1 MIKTV
6 DTSTLRN
13 NMADVVREVTLKKDY
28 VLVTRKSRP
37 MAAVVNL
44 DFLEDLLALSSP
56 SYLDSIR
63 KARRDWKSGKVSSHE
78 DVFGRI
84 G

>member
-37 MAAVVNL
+37 MAALVNL

-56 SYLDSIR
+56 QYVDSIR
-63 KARRDWKSGKVSSHE
+63 KARRDWKSGKVFSHE